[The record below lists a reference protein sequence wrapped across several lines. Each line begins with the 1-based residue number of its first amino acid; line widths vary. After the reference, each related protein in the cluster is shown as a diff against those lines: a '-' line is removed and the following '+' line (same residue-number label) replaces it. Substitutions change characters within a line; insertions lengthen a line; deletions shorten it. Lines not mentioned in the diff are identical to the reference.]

1 MNKKTGM
8 VPVFFKFVELIK
20 IGWSLPIVAGI
31 QVTNFLYNQKKNLPS
46 SENLKQAK
54 KEKDREMSDH

>member
-20 IGWSLPIVAGI
+20 IGFVCEIIKPTL
-31 QVTNFLYNQKKNLPS
+31 
-46 SENLKQAK
+46 
-54 KEKDREMSDH
+54 

>member
-20 IGWSLPIVAGI
+20 IGWSLPI
-31 QVTNFLYNQKKNLPS
+31 
-46 SENLKQAK
+46 LKHTK
-54 KEKDREMSDH
+54 MTEFIHY